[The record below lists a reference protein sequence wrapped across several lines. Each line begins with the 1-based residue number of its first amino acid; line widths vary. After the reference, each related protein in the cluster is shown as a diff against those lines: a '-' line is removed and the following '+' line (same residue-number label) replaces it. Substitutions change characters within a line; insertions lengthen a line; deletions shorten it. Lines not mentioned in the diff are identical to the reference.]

1 MEMQRT
7 ESCVSNDYSSI
18 REIFDFVNKSR
29 ERELK
34 LIETVNE
41 QNRTIEI
48 LRDTKSRHILKIE
61 ELNKYKEF
69 YEKVSLFMRNT
80 SYMDKKTRDGVI
92 KLLMEVEQ
100 YDE

>member
-7 ESCVSNDYSSI
+7 ESCITNEYSSL

-34 LIETVNE
+34 LIETVND
-41 QNRTIEI
+41 QCKTIEH
-48 LRDTKSRHILKIE
+48 LRDTKINNMLEIE
-61 ELNKYKEF
+61 KLNKYKEF

-80 SYMDKKTRDGVI
+80 SHRDKKTREGVI
-92 KLLMEVEQ
+92 QLLMEVE
-100 YDE
+100 